1 MTLPFLK
8 AATLGGV
15 RHGFFTRQGGVSEGI
30 YAALNCGFGSGD
42 ARQAVA
48 ENRDRVRRTLDAGAL
63 NTVHQVH
70 GTVAVEVEAG
80 WDPLHAPKADAM
92 ATRMRGVALGALAAD
107 CAPVLFADPEAGVI
121 GSAHAGWRGALAGV
135 TDSAIASMERLGA
148 HRTRI
153 RAAVGPCIAQASY
166 EVGPE
171 LREAFL
177 AAKKGYD
184 RFFSR
189 NEAGRFQFDLKGYVA
204 ARLCAAGLAEVEIV
218 PVDTYAD
225 EARCFSFRRATHRGE
240 ADYGR
245 MIAAIALD

>member
-1 MTLPFLK
+1 MTVPFLTSG
-8 AATLGGV
+8 ALDGV

-30 YAALNCGFGSGD
+30 YGALNCGFGSND
-42 ARQAVA
+42 RREAVA
-48 ENRDRVRRTLDAGAL
+48 ENRDRVRQALGAQAL

-70 GTVAVEVEAG
+70 GVAVVEVEAG
-80 WDPLHAPKADAM
+80 WDPLRAPKADAM
-92 ATRMRGVALGALAAD
+92 ATRARGIALGALAAD

-135 TDSAIASMERLGA
+135 TDAAIAAMERLGA
-148 HRTRI
+148 RRAKI
-153 RAAVGPCIAQASY
+153 RAAIGPCIAQESY

-171 LREAFL
+171 LRDAFL
-177 AAKKGYD
+177 AEKKGYD
-184 RFFSR
+184 PFFAR
-189 NEAGRFQFDLKGYVA
+189 NAAGRFQLDLKGYVA
-204 ARLCAAGLAEVEIV
+204 ARLEAAGIGAVEIV

-245 MIAAIALD
+245 LVSAIVLD

>member
-1 MTLPFLK
+1 MTVPFLK
-8 AATLGGV
+8 AEVLDGV
-15 RHGFFTRQGGVSEGI
+15 RHGFFTRAGGVSEGI
-30 YAALNCGFGSGD
+30 YAALNCGFGSRD
-42 ARQAVA
+42 LRDAVA
-48 ENRDRVRRTLDAGAL
+48 ENRDRVRRTLGADAL
-63 NTVHQVH
+63 NTAHQVH

-121 GSAHAGWRGALAGV
+121 AAAHAGWRGALAGV
-135 TDSAIASMERLGA
+135 TDSAIAAMERLGA
-148 HRTRI
+148 RRAKI

-171 LREAFL
+171 LRAAFEKMGSDPIFF
-177 AAKKGYD
+177 AANG
-184 RFFSR
+184 
-189 NEAGRFQFDLKGYVA
+189 AGRFQFDLKGYVA
-204 ARLCAAGLAEVEIV
+204 ARLRAAGLAEVEVV

-245 MIAAIALD
+245 LVSAIALD